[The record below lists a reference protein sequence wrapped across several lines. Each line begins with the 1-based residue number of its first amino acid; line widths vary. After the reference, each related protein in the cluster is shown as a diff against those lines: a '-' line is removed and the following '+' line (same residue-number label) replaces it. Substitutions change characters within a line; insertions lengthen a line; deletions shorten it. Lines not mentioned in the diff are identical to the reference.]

1 MIDEKGKLFG
11 FINIID
17 LVVILLILAV
27 GGAWYYKHQQPEQAA
42 THTATVY
49 IQCPNLLPVVADQIR
64 KGDQLLARGQL
75 QPVVVKSIRMEAAR
89 DSDTGPDGQLVIQT
103 HPFRKDVYLTVEG
116 PISYTG
122 GEIYMAGQAIR
133 AGIDK
138 YKFKTQLVEV
148 DAQILKIEIH

>member
-27 GGAWYYKHQQPEQAA
+27 GGAWYYRHQEPVQVA

-49 IQCPNLLPVVADQIR
+49 MECPNLLPEIADQI
-64 KGDQLLARGQL
+64 KTGDKLMARGQL
-75 QPVVVKSIRMEAAR
+75 QPVVVKSVRMEAAK
-89 DSDTGPDGQLVIQT
+89 DSDTGPDGQLVIQK

-122 GEIYMAGQAIR
+122 AEIYMAGQAIR

-148 DAQILKIEIH
+148 DAQILKIEVH